1 MDNRKFMVVIANEKQ
16 AYETLFFE
24 TFKEAV
30 EYARIRQHKLSGLNI
45 TPEVYEQVR
54 TYDSKGRLD
63 RVSYELV
70 LPWKQ
75 EVEK

>member
-1 MDNRKFMVVIANEKQ
+1 MENRKFMVVIANEKK
-16 AYETLFFE
+16 AYKVLFFE

-30 EYARIRQHKLSGLNI
+30 EHARIEQNKLLGLNI

-75 EVEK
+75 EG

>member
-1 MDNRKFMVVIANEKQ
+1 MDNRKFMVVIANEKT
-16 AYETLFFE
+16 AYETLSFE
-24 TFKEAV
+24 SFKEAV
-30 EYARIRQHKLSGLNI
+30 EYGRIKQHKLSGLNI

-70 LPWKQ
+70 LP
-75 EVEK
+75 

>member
-1 MDNRKFMVVIANEKQ
+1 MDNRKFMVIIANEKQ
-16 AYETLFFE
+16 AYKTVFFE

-30 EYARIRQHKLSGLNI
+30 EHARIEQHKLLGLNI

-54 TYDSKGRLD
+54 TYDSKWRLD

-75 EVEK
+75 EG